1 MIVGSD
7 GLCQAHS
14 PRHAGMRKRRA
25 RASSSAGGGS
35 LALFEEIHQR
45 IDDLY
50 AKVLEDEIPSAVGA
64 VCNQLLQT
72 KLRAIEFERKIKET
86 DELEARVAALEASEA
101 EERNQ
106 NTNGKR
112 GARRWP

>member
-64 VCNQLLQT
+64 VCNQLLLT
-72 KLRAIEFERKIKET
+72 KLRALEFERRARET
-86 DELEARVAALEASEA
+86 GELEDRIAALEAEEA
-101 EERNQ
+101 RVQ